1 MFNSGIIDTA
11 IGIVFIYLLLSLIAS
26 AVAEAVEAIMRN
38 RASDLERGIRELIT
52 DRRSTGGV
60 TSLVYK
66 MSPWM
71 SDKADATVGKL
82 VATTGTKATNA
93 VASARTEATDAM
105 AQLYDHPLINGLFK
119 GSYPEVLAYRNQNV
133 IRRLVQWLWRSSPK
147 LPTYIPAQ
155 NFALALLD
163 IAVPAN
169 AENQS
174 GATGTLADPKS
185 YAQSTNPIRALRN
198 AIVEE
203 NIIPP
208 DSKLGRVLLTLIDAA
223 GNDMN
228 QARVN
233 IETWFNNGMDRVSG
247 WYKRRTQFI
256 IFVIGL
262 LVAIAL
268 NADTVLVVRKLST
281 DKELRDSVAA
291 AAVEY
296 AKANAAASPTPM
308 PVGTPTVTPAPK
320 PAPGEACWQAE
331 CKDAPDSPKCN
342 LQKSRCELS
351 SLGLPIGWNGTGD
364 PFVTWPGWHW
374 KQRGGWWWQIYW
386 HGIGWLL
393 TALAISLGAPFWF
406 DLLNKFIVIRS
417 TVKPKEK
424 SPDEKSKD

>member
-1 MFNSGIIDTA
+1 MFNSAIIDTA
-11 IGIVFIYLLLSLIAS
+11 IGITFIYLLLSLISS

-66 MSPWM
+66 VSPWI
-71 SDKADATVGKL
+71 SERADATVGRL
-82 VATTGTKATNA
+82 VAKTGTQATNG
-93 VASARTEATDAM
+93 VASAKAEATDIM
-105 AQLYDHPLINGLFK
+105 ARLYDHPLINGLFK
-119 GSYPEVLAYRNQNV
+119 GTYQEALAYRNQDF
-133 IRRLVQWLWRSSPK
+133 IRRFVQWIWRSSPK

-163 IAVPAN
+163 IAVPAD

-174 GATGTLADPKS
+174 GATGTLADPKN
-185 YAQSTNPIRALRN
+185 YGHSTNPIKALRN
-198 AIVEE
+198 AIVSE

-208 DSKLGRVLLTLIDAA
+208 DSKLGKALLTLIDSA
-223 GNDMN
+223 GNDVA

-233 IETWFNNGMDRVSG
+233 IETWFNSGMDRVSG

-268 NADTVLVVRKLST
+268 NADTILVVRKLST
-281 DKELRDSVAA
+281 DKQLRDSVAA

-296 AKANAAASPTPM
+296 AKADATASPTPK
-308 PVGTPTVTPAPK
+308 PSAAPTPGATPK
-320 PAPGEACWQAE
+320 PVAGDACWQAE
-331 CKDAPDSPKCN
+331 CKDSPDSPRCN
-342 LQKSRCELS
+342 LQKSRCELG
-351 SLGLPIGWNGTGD
+351 SLGLPIGWAGTSD
-364 PFVTWPGWHW
+364 LSVTWPGWHW
-374 KQRGGWWWQIYW
+374 KQYGGWWWQIYW

-424 SPDEKSKD
+424 SPEEKSKN

>member
-1 MFNSGIIDTA
+1 MFNSAIIDTA

-52 DRRSTGGV
+52 DRRSAGGV

-66 MSPWM
+66 VSPWI

-82 VATTGTKATNA
+82 VARTGTKATNA
-93 VASARTEATDAM
+93 IASARAEATDVM
-105 AQLYDHPLINGLFK
+105 ARLYDHPLINGLFK
-119 GSYPEVLAYRNQNV
+119 GSYQEVLAYRNQNF

-185 YAQSTNPIRALRN
+185 YAHSTNPIRALRN

-208 DSKLGRVLLTLIDAA
+208 DSKLGKALLTLIDSA
-223 GNDMN
+223 GNDVN

-233 IETWFNNGMDRVSG
+233 IETWFNSGMDRVSG

-296 AKANAAASPTPM
+296 AKANATASPTPI
-308 PVGTPTVTPAPK
+308 PLGTPTVTLTPK

-331 CKDAPDSPKCN
+331 CKDSPDSPKCN

-364 PFVTWPGWHW
+364 PVVTWPGWHW